1 MDNQQAKLLLS
12 AARATGADANDPRV
26 AEALEQARRDP
37 ELARWLAEER
47 AFDTTVVRKLQ
58 SKEPPADLRARLV
71 AGARVSTSVKKRR
84 GTPVAW
90 WIGLAATVALVAS
103 TAVWWRLRPVEP
115 GTELVARPAL
125 LEWQQSCLAIFN
137 DPNFALDLMHG
148 EYPPLEQHLTGHGTR
163 VLPAIPF
170 APGAV
175 GLVGC
180 KVLAWRDQPVSFLC
194 FKADTG
200 ELVHLFVMPR
210 GTADE
215 ALLAAGPHRTFVGEF
230 ATVTWIQGDLVA
242 LVASKMTAERLE
254 SILARDVAASPT
266 HGPRSVTVRIASR

>member
-1 MDNQQAKLLLS
+1 VDNQQAKLLLG
-12 AARATGADANDPRV
+12 AARANGADANDPRI
-26 AEALEQARRDP
+26 AEALEQARHDP

-47 AFDTTVVRKLQ
+47 AFDTAVVRKLQ
-58 SKEPPADLRARLV
+58 GKEPPADLRARLI
-71 AGARVSTSVKKRR
+71 AGARVNTSSKKRR
-84 GTPVAW
+84 GLPVAW
-90 WIGLAATVALVAS
+90 WIGLAAAVALVAS
-103 TAVWWRLRPVEP
+103 TAAWWQLRSVEP
-115 GTELVARPAL
+115 GAELAARPAL
-125 LEWQQSCLAIFN
+125 LEWQQSCLAIFD

-148 EYPPLEQHLTGHGTR
+148 EYPPLEQHLTGRGTR

-200 ELVHLFVMPR
+200 ELVHLFVVPR
-210 GTADE
+210 GTANE
-215 ALLAAGPHRTFVGEF
+215 ALLAAGPHRAFLGEF

-242 LVASKMTAERLE
+242 LVASKMTAERLDGL
-254 SILARDVAASPT
+254 LARDVAALPI
-266 HGPRSVTVRIASR
+266 HAPQRVTVRIASR